1 MGFSIQELNNSHHGQ
16 IWDKRWKGSQEKE
29 RLTILGKKMFR
40 AKNEIIKKV
49 MSEIRVRSVLE
60 VGCGL
65 GYTLRTF
72 HDAGYEC
79 LGIDISPEAVAVC
92 TKKGLNAVTMNVE
105 EMNEQFDLVSSDG
118 LLEHLL
124 DFEPI
129 AKHLMRIARQYVLLI
144 QPNHDS
150 IVGKTLVY
158 LSELLM
164 GDKNVYEYN
173 YRIMDFIGVFNVHDF
188 KVVRN
193 EKIFSD
199 VFRLLLF
206 EKKV

>member
-1 MGFSIQELNNSHHGQ
+1 MNDSHHSQ

-65 GYTLRTF
+65 GHTLRTF

-79 LGIDISPEAVAVC
+79 LGIDISHEAVAVC
-92 TKKGLNAVTMNVE
+92 TKKGLKAVTMNVE

-118 LLEHLL
+118 LLEHLF
-124 DFEPI
+124 DFESI

-173 YRIMDFIGVFNVHDF
+173 YRIMDFINVFDVNGF
-188 KVVRN
+188 KIVRN
-193 EKIFSD
+193 ESIFFD

-206 EKKV
+206 KRI